1 MASEKVTAMIEEI
14 KAMSVLELS
23 ELVHEIEDV
32 FGVSAA
38 AAVAA
43 APVAGA
49 AAAAEE
55 KTEFDVVLTGFGDQK
70 IKVIKAVREITNLG
84 LAEAKAKVEGVPC
97 AIKEQVS
104 KDEAE
109 ELKKKLEKGTPLNIK
124 LGVDPTSPD
133 LHLGHAVPLRK
144 MRQFQDLGHNVTLII
159 GNGTA
164 LIGDPSGK
172 NSTRPQLSQEQIE
185 ANAETYVSQAM
196 KILDPEKTTIV
207 HNGDWILSMDLAGL
221 LQVCSKFTVARIL
234 ERDDFTKRYQSQT
247 PIALHEFLYPVMQAY
262 DSVQIKADVEMGG
275 TDQLFNLLAGRELME
290 KMGMEP
296 QIALTMP
303 LLEGT
308 DGVRKMSKSYGNYIG
323 LTDAP
328 KDMFG
333 KTMSIPDEMIGK
345 YYRLASSLTPAEV
358 DKIDAALADGSADP
372 YELKRALGRDLCDT
386 YHGAGAGDE
395 AQAEFDRVFKEGQLA
410 DFPEKHVEL
419 TVNDEGQI
427 YLAGLLKDL
436 GLSASA
442 GQARR
447 DIDGG
452 GVKINGK
459 AVAPKSY
466 NIDPSA
472 LKLGDTLSVGKR
484 KGFKLV

>member
-1 MASEKVTAMIEEI
+1 
-14 KAMSVLELS
+14 
-23 ELVHEIEDV
+23 
-32 FGVSAA
+32 
-38 AAVAA
+38 
-43 APVAGA
+43 
-49 AAAAEE
+49 
-55 KTEFDVVLTGFGDQK
+55 
-70 IKVIKAVREITNLG
+70 
-84 LAEAKAKVEGVPC
+84 
-97 AIKEQVS
+97 
-104 KDEAE
+104 
-109 ELKKKLEKGTPLNIK
+109 
-124 LGVDPTSPD
+124 
-133 LHLGHAVPLRK
+133 
-144 MRQFQDLGHNVTLII
+144 
-159 GNGTA
+159 
-164 LIGDPSGK
+164 
-172 NSTRPQLSQEQIE
+172 
-185 ANAETYVSQAM
+185 
-196 KILDPEKTTIV
+196 
-207 HNGDWILSMDLAGL
+207 
-221 LQVCSKFTVARIL
+221 
-234 ERDDFTKRYQSQT
+234 
-247 PIALHEFLYPVMQAY
+247 
-262 DSVQIKADVEMGG
+262 
-275 TDQLFNLLAGRELME
+275 
-290 KMGMEP
+290 MEP

-459 AVAPKSY
+459 AVASKSY